1 MSGPRL
7 CLATALILPFA
18 TASVLAQVSVL
29 TQHNDNA
36 RTGANTQE
44 TTLYPDNINGT
55 QFGLLFKQVV
65 DDQVYAQPLYVAGV
79 RIGNTARNVVYVATV
94 NNRLYAFDADVSVD
108 AYWKLNFGEP
118 PTLSTAG

>member
-1 MSGPRL
+1 MQGPRL
-7 CLATALILPFA
+7 PLTATLTLLI
-18 TASVLAQVSVL
+18 TAAAQPQVSVL

-55 QFGLLFKQVV
+55 QFGMLFKQPV

-94 NNRLYAFDADVSVD
+94 NNSLYAFDADVSGD
-108 AYWKLNFGEP
+108 AYWKLNFG
-118 PTLSTAG
+118 